1 MTRKQYIRVLYR
13 WHVELLDN
21 DLLMP
26 MVECV
31 KRKKQRLELLYS
43 FTDAQLHDLYMTT
56 ITDRASR

>member
-1 MTRKQYIRVLYR
+1 MVDSYESVSRI
-13 WHVELLDN
+13 DN
-21 DLLMP
+21 I
-26 MVECV
+26 

>member
-21 DLLMP
+21 DWLMP
-26 MVECV
+26 MMERV